1 MVFHYNIIKFKNAS
15 RVSCVVHVLPG
26 VFVRTLNKEYR
37 MLNAKR
43 KHQEKALVFLNCF
56 LIFVNQLCLPRQ
68 RFIILNAILCL
79 TLAQDLE
86 MTSFTIHMETISFID
101 TSGNYFNVRQSN
113 KNDFYR

>member
-1 MVFHYNIIKFKNAS
+1 M
-15 RVSCVVHVLPG
+15 VHVLPG
-26 VFVRTLNKEYR
+26 VFGRTLNKEYR
-37 MLNAKR
+37 IENVKR

-101 TSGNYFNVRQSN
+101 TSGNYFNVRQ
-113 KNDFYR
+113 

>member
-1 MVFHYNIIKFKNAS
+1 M
-15 RVSCVVHVLPG
+15 VHVLPG
-26 VFVRTLNKEYR
+26 VFGRTLNKEYR

-101 TSGNYFNVRQSN
+101 TSGNYFYNFIIIIIIIINNFVALRLW
-113 KNDFYR
+113 RLGV